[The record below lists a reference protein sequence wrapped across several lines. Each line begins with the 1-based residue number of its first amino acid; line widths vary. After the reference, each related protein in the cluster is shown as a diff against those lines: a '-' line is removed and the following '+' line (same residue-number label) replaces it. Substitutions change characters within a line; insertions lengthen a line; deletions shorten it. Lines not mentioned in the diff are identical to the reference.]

1 MAGNSTDL
9 HVRSLSGDQPSPT
22 SWRIGADNVAVGF
35 REGGQYRIRKTG
47 ESDRLLIDDEILETD
62 SGNWVWSPG
71 FYAGQVRAELLGL
84 DDRVRASYL
93 LDVSPHP
100 GKLGR
105 DTFQAMLDR
114 IWDFDPSLVLGTE
127 PAALPVGHEA
137 AISDPWLEYARLRA
151 YGDKFVRALS
161 AISRQPLRELRAERA
176 HLPLPQVRRADR
188 QTALAALG
196 SAQLLTALGFGGA
209 GATLTSALPHFDV
222 PVARE
227 TLDGAGNRCIA
238 AIAHEVSRRAAR
250 LKDVLQSTM
259 EQESE
264 ATTRTALAARWPRRR
279 EFLDRLAGRL
289 RHCQRISPLAEVTRR
304 EISAAGLNAVSADPA
319 YSSAYGS
326 GWRILRHGV
335 KGPPQAER
343 MWMSPTWEIY
353 ERWCF
358 VQLGKTIKEIE
369 QGYEWS
375 ISRKHKSKATAAL
388 TGSKSGNRMIE
399 LLLQPTF
406 PAGYRRSNAGF
417 QSISRAREPDI
428 VLTRTD
434 GDAPKWYVLDA
445 KYRTRRFNILEAMA
459 SAHIYRDA
467 LRWNER
473 RPESAVLL
481 VPQAGG
487 APWLEQTDFIGRHRV
502 GVCALGV
509 DSDSHGVFESLGGSG
524 EGHVLP

>member
-1 MAGNSTDL
+1 MADNSTDL
-9 HVRSLSGDQPSPT
+9 HVRYLSDVQPGPT
-22 SWRIGADNVAVGF
+22 SWRIGADSVAVGF

-62 SGNWVWSPG
+62 SGDWVWSPG
-71 FYAGQVRAELLGL
+71 FYAGQARAELLGP
-84 DDRVRASYL
+84 DDRVQASYL

-100 GKLGR
+100 DKLGR
-105 DTFQAMLDR
+105 DTFQAMLDQ

-127 PAALPVGHEA
+127 PAALPVGHKA

-188 QTALAALG
+188 QTAFAALG
-196 SAQLLTALGFGGA
+196 SAHLVTVLGSGSGSATTA
-209 GATLTSALPHFDV
+209 SALPHFDV

-227 TLDGAGNRCIA
+227 TLDGAANRCIA
-238 AIAHEVSRRAAR
+238 AIAHGVSRRAVR
-250 LKDVLQSTM
+250 LKDKLQSIT
-259 EQESE
+259 EKESE
-264 ATTRTALAARWPRRR
+264 ATTRTALAVRWPRRR
-279 EFLDRLAGRL
+279 VFLDRLVARL
-289 RHCQRISPLAEVTRR
+289 RHCQRISPLADVTRR
-304 EISAAGLNAVSADPA
+304 DISAAGLNAVSADPV

-335 KGPPQAER
+335 EGPPQAER

-358 VQLGKTIKEIE
+358 VQLCKTIKEIE
-369 QGYEWS
+369 QGLEWS

-399 LLLQPTF
+399 LLLQPKF
-406 PAGYRRSNAGF
+406 PPGDRRPNAGF
-417 QSISRAREPDI
+417 RSISGMREPDI
-428 VLTRTD
+428 VLTRAD

-445 KYRTRRFNILEAMA
+445 KYRTGRTNILKAMA

-473 RPESAVLL
+473 RPERAVLL

-487 APWLEQTDFIGRHRV
+487 ASWLEQTDFIGRHRV
-502 GVCALGV
+502 GVCAMGV
-509 DSDSHGVFESLGGSG
+509 DSDSHRVFEALDGSG
-524 EGHVLP
+524 EGHVLT